1 MEGLEKAI
9 EGINAKAEDIKAN
22 GLEVKSLKEKNVELE
37 GQIKSTKDELVKM
50 SGDLAK
56 LKEVPTQKKTKVCIR
71 CHFRKERRTRG
82 YF

>member
-37 GQIKSTKDELVKM
+37 GQIKSTKDELVKVVWRF
-50 SGDLAK
+50 SQ
-56 LKEVPTQKKTKVCIR
+56 T
-71 CHFRKERRTRG
+71 
-82 YF
+82 